1 MTTTPSLVE
10 TTNNNNSSL
19 PPALPPKRSRSIKS
33 NITPPPISPKP
44 TISMQ
49 SIHNSDSL
57 VTSTPLK
64 SEEPAYAH
72 EKKDVTPSTP
82 VKLVNINV
90 IISLSHYYYETITY
104 NYNSH

>member
-1 MTTTPSLVE
+1 MTTTPSSIE
-10 TTNNNNSSL
+10 ATNNSSL

-33 NITPPPISPKP
+33 NATPPPISPKP

-49 SIHNSDSL
+49 SIHNSDPL

-64 SEEPAYAH
+64 SEELTYAH
-72 EKKDVTPSTP
+72 EKKDVMPSTP

-90 IISLSHYYYETITY
+90 INSRYCVIITDEP
-104 NYNSH
+104 

>member
-1 MTTTPSLVE
+1 MTTTPSSVE
-10 TTNNNNSSL
+10 TTNNSSL

-49 SIHNSDSL
+49 SIHNSDPI
-57 VTSTPLK
+57 VASTALK
-64 SEEPAYAH
+64 TEEPYAH

-82 VKLVNINV
+82 VKLVNLNV
-90 IISLSHYYYETITY
+90 IILLLHYYYGTTT
-104 NYNSH
+104 NSHYALM

>member
-1 MTTTPSLVE
+1 MTAAPALVE
-10 TTNNNNSSL
+10 TTNNSSL

-33 NITPPPISPKP
+33 NVTPPPISPKP

-49 SIHNSDSL
+49 SIHNTEPL

-64 SEEPAYAH
+64 PEESVCTH
-72 EKKDVTPSTP
+72 EKKDITPSTP

-90 IISLSHYYYETITY
+90 IILLLCHYYIIKQ
-104 NYNSH
+104 S

>member
-1 MTTTPSLVE
+1 MTTTPSSIEV
-10 TTNNNNSSL
+10 TNNSSL

-33 NITPPPISPKP
+33 NATPPPMSPKP

-49 SIHNSDSL
+49 SIHNSDPL

-64 SEEPAYAH
+64 EELTYTH

-90 IISLSHYYYETITY
+90 IHSRYCVIIMDKP
-104 NYNSH
+104 